1 MQEQIT
7 QSDKFF
13 GELTTQLTEE
23 IKDVRHLATNEMRKQ
38 EKELVN
44 RFSGQ
49 FEEVNA
55 FVKESVDFLK
65 QEAASLQDKFV
76 KNSKKIKTVCST
88 YF

>member
-1 MQEQIT
+1 M
-7 QSDKFF
+7 
-13 GELTTQLTEE
+13 
-23 IKDVRHLATNEMRKQ
+23 RNLATNEMRKQ

-49 FEEVNA
+49 FEEVNS

-65 QEAASLQDKFV
+65 KEAASLQERFV
-76 KNSKKIKTVCST
+76 VNSKKIKTVCST